1 VSFARFFAPAA
12 GVTGD
17 RILLPVDE
25 AEHLTRVLRLSSGD
39 RVRVFNGRGAEF
51 EAVVDAADRE
61 GVRLTIGAACV
72 PAPEPRVA
80 ITLAQAVL
88 KGDKMDDVVRDA
100 VMMGVA
106 AIHPILTVRSE
117 ISLASLARGRR
128 RERWERI
135 AVSSAKQ
142 CGRAVVP
149 SIAEPRQ
156 FNASTGSSART
167 RDEDFPSPVF
177 ILVEPNTSA
186 GVALANLEV
195 ATISGRATLVVG
207 PEGGWTAEEVEA
219 AATLGTLVT
228 LGQRTLRADAMA
240 LVALSAMFARWGEF

>member
-1 VSFARFFAPAA
+1 MSFARFFAPAA

-39 RVRVFNGRGAEF
+39 RIRVFNGRGAEF
-51 EAVVDAADRE
+51 EAVIDAADRS
-61 GVRLTIGAACV
+61 GVRLTIGASCT

-80 ITLAQAVL
+80 VTLVQSVL
-88 KGDKMDDVVRDA
+88 KGEKMDDVVRDA
-100 VMMGVA
+100 VMIGVA
-106 AIHPILTVRSE
+106 AVQPILTARSE
-117 ISLASLARGRR
+117 ISSASLTRSRR

-149 SIAEPRQ
+149 PIAEPRQ
-156 FNASTGSSART
+156 FVASDRSAGAA
-167 RDEDFPSPVF
+167 FPDPVF

-186 GVALANLEV
+186 GVALASLDV
-195 ATISGRATLVVG
+195 TQVPDRATLIVG
-207 PEGGWTAEEVEA
+207 PEGGWTPEEVASA
-219 AATLGTLVT
+219 AALGTLLT

-240 LVALSAMFARWGEF
+240 LVALSAMFTRWGEL

>member
-1 VSFARFFAPAA
+1 MSFARFFAPAA
-12 GVTGD
+12 GVPGD

-25 AEHLTRVLRLSSGD
+25 AEHLTRVLRLSNGD

-61 GVRLTIGAACV
+61 GVRLTIGAPCV
-72 PAPEPRVA
+72 PAPEPRVD

-106 AIHPILTVRSE
+106 AIHPIVTVRSE
-117 ISLASLARGRR
+117 ISLASLTRGRR

-149 SIAEPRQ
+149 SIAESRQ

-167 RDEDFPSPVF
+167 RGEDFPSPVF

-195 ATISGRATLVVG
+195 AIPDRATLVVG
-207 PEGGWTAEEVEA
+207 PEGGWTTEEVEA

>member
-1 VSFARFFAPAA
+1 
-12 GVTGD
+12 
-17 RILLPVDE
+17 
-25 AEHLTRVLRLSSGD
+25 VLRLSSGD

-61 GVRLTIGAACV
+61 GVRLTIGAPSV

-80 ITLAQAVL
+80 ITLAQAAL

-106 AIHPILTVRSE
+106 AIHPIVTARSE
-117 ISLASLARGRR
+117 ISLASLTRGRR

-156 FNASTGSSART
+156 FNASAASSART
-167 RDEDFPSPVF
+167 RGEDFPSPVF

-195 ATISGRATLVVG
+195 SIPDRATLVVG
-207 PEGGWTAEEVEA
+207 PEGGWATEEVAA

-240 LVALSAMFARWGEF
+240 LVALSVMFARWGEF

>member
-12 GVTGD
+12 GVPGD
-17 RILLPVDE
+17 RILLPLDE
-25 AEHLTRVLRLSSGD
+25 AEHLTRVLRLSTGD

-51 EAVVDAADRE
+51 EAVVDTADRE
-61 GVRLTIGAACV
+61 GVRLIIGPPCT
-72 PAPEPRVA
+72 PAGEPRVA

-88 KGDKMDDVVRDA
+88 KGDKMDEVVRDA

-106 AIHPILTVRSE
+106 AIHPLITTRSE
-117 ISLASLARGRR
+117 SSLAALARGRR

-149 SIAEPRQ
+149 PIAEPRE
-156 FNASTGSSART
+156 FNQRHTSPDA
-167 RDEDFPSPVF
+167 DFPHPVL
-177 ILVEPNTSA
+177 ILVEPNTTA
-186 GVALANLEV
+186 GVALTSLEPT
-195 ATISGRATLVVG
+195 APAQATLIVG
-207 PEGGWTAEEVEA
+207 PEGGWTADELQTA
-219 AATLGTLVT
+219 AGLGTLLT

>member
-1 VSFARFFAPAA
+1 MSFARFFAPAA
-12 GVTGD
+12 GVPGD

-51 EAVVDAADRE
+51 EAVVDAADRD
-61 GVRLTIGAACV
+61 GVRLTLGAPCT

-80 ITLAQAVL
+80 ITLAQAAL

-100 VMMGVA
+100 VMIGVA
-106 AIHPILTVRSE
+106 AILPVVTARTE
-117 ISLASLARGRR
+117 ISVAALTRSRR

-149 SIAEPRQ
+149 LIAEPSQ
-156 FNASTGSSART
+156 FDLHVALSEST
-167 RDEDFPSPVF
+167 FPSPVF
-177 ILVEPNTSA
+177 VLVEPNMA
-186 GVALANLEV
+186 GGVPLGELDTT
-195 ATISGRATLVVG
+195 TIPARATLVVG
-207 PEGGWTAEEVEA
+207 PEGGWTADEVHA
-219 AATLGTLVT
+219 ASALGSLITLG
-228 LGQRTLRADAMA
+228 GRTLRADATA
-240 LVALSAMFARWGEF
+240 LVALAALFTKYGEY

>member
-1 VSFARFFAPAA
+1 M
-12 GVTGD
+12 
-17 RILLPVDE
+17 
-25 AEHLTRVLRLSSGD
+25 LRLSSGD

-61 GVRLTIGAACV
+61 GVRLTIGPPCV

-80 ITLAQAVL
+80 ITLAQAAL

-106 AIHPILTVRSE
+106 AIHPIVTARSE
-117 ISLASLARGRR
+117 ISLASLTRGRR

-156 FNASTGSSART
+156 FNASAASSART
-167 RDEDFPSPVF
+167 RGEDFPSPVF

-195 ATISGRATLVVG
+195 SIPDRATLVVG
-207 PEGGWTAEEVEA
+207 PEGGWTTEEVAA

>member
-1 VSFARFFAPAA
+1 VSYARFFAPAA
-12 GVTGD
+12 GATGD

-39 RVRVFNGRGAEF
+39 RVRIFNGRGAEF
-51 EAVVDAADRE
+51 EAVVDAADRDS
-61 GVRLTIGAACV
+61 VRLRVGAPCS

-100 VMMGVA
+100 VMIGVA
-106 AIHPILTVRSE
+106 AIQPIVTARTE
-117 ISLASLARGRR
+117 ISIAALTRARR

-149 SIAEPRQ
+149 AILEPHS
-156 FNASTGSSART
+156 FATPSAIGL
-167 RDEDFPSPVF
+167 PSPVF
-177 ILVEPNTSA
+177 VLVEP
-186 GVALANLEV
+186 GVS
-195 ATISGRATLVVG
+195 SGVPLGDLDAAIPRHATLVVG
-207 PEGGWTAEEVEA
+207 PEGGWTPDEVRA
-219 AATLGTLVT
+219 VTTIGSLVT
-228 LGQRTLRADAMA
+228 LGGRTLRADAMA
-240 LVALSAMFARWGEF
+240 LVALAALFARWGEF

>member
-25 AEHLTRVLRLSSGD
+25 AEHLTRVLRLSAGD

-51 EAVVDAADRE
+51 EAVVDAADRG
-61 GVRLTIGAACV
+61 GVRLSIGAPCT

-80 ITLAQAVL
+80 ITLVQSVL

-100 VMMGVA
+100 VMIGVA
-106 AIHPILTVRSE
+106 AIHPIITARSE
-117 ISLASLARGRR
+117 IAIASLTRSRR

-149 SIAEPRQ
+149 PIAEPRQ
-156 FNASTGSSART
+156 FAPSQSPPAK
-167 RDEDFPSPVF
+167 DFPDPVF
-177 ILVEPNTSA
+177 TLVEPNTSA
-186 GVALANLEV
+186 GMALASLEV
-195 ATISGRATLVVG
+195 TKVPDRATLIVG
-207 PEGGWTAEEVEA
+207 PEGGWTSEEVESA
-219 AATLGTLVT
+219 AALGTLLT

-240 LVALSAMFARWGEF
+240 LVALSAMFARWSEF

>member
-1 VSFARFFAPAA
+1 MSFARFFAPAA

-51 EAVVDAADRE
+51 EAVVDTADRG
-61 GVRLTIGAACV
+61 GVCLTIGSPCT

-80 ITLAQAVL
+80 VTLAQAVL

-100 VMMGVA
+100 VMIGVA
-106 AIHPILTVRSE
+106 AIHPIVTTRSE
-117 ISLASLARGRR
+117 ISIAALARGRR

-142 CGRAVVP
+142 CDRAVVP
-149 SIAEPRQ
+149 PIAE
-156 FNASTGSSART
+156 TGHLNLGDGS
-167 RDEDFPSPVF
+167 FPVVFPGPVF

-186 GVALANLEV
+186 GVGLAQLDSTV
-195 ATISGRATLVVG
+195 PSHATLVVG
-207 PEGGWTAEEVEA
+207 PEGGWTNEELEA
-219 AATLGTLVT
+219 AAVTGTLVT

-240 LVALSAMFARWGEF
+240 LVALSVMFARWGEF

>member
-51 EAVVDAADRE
+51 EAVVDTADRE
-61 GVRLTIGAACV
+61 GVRLTIGSPCT

-80 ITLAQAVL
+80 FALAQAVL

-100 VMMGVA
+100 VMIGVA
-106 AIHPILTVRSE
+106 AIHPIVTTRSE
-117 ISLASLARGRR
+117 ISIAALARGRR
-128 RERWERI
+128 RERWERV

-149 SIAEPRQ
+149 PIAEPRQ
-156 FNASTGSSART
+156 LNAGDGSFPV
-167 RDEDFPSPVF
+167 DFPDPVF
-177 ILVEPNTSA
+177 ILVEPNTAA
-186 GVALANLEV
+186 GIALGQLDSTV
-195 ATISGRATLVVG
+195 PSHATLVIG
-207 PEGGWTAEEVEA
+207 PEGGWTTEELQA
-219 AATLGTLVT
+219 AAAVGTLITLGK
-228 LGQRTLRADAMA
+228 RTLRADSMA

>member
-12 GVTGD
+12 GVPGD

-61 GVRLTIGAACV
+61 GVRLTIGPPCV

-80 ITLAQAVL
+80 ITLAQAAL

-106 AIHPILTVRSE
+106 AIHPIVTARSE
-117 ISLASLARGRR
+117 ISLASLTRGRR

-156 FNASTGSSART
+156 FNASAASSART
-167 RDEDFPSPVF
+167 RGEDFPSPVF

-195 ATISGRATLVVG
+195 SIPDRATLVVG
-207 PEGGWTAEEVEA
+207 PEGGWTTEEVAA

>member
-1 VSFARFFAPAA
+1 M
-12 GVTGD
+12 
-17 RILLPVDE
+17 
-25 AEHLTRVLRLSSGD
+25 LRLSSGD
-39 RVRVFNGRGAEF
+39 HVRVFNGRGAEF
-51 EAVVDAADRE
+51 EAVVDTADRE
-61 GVRLTIGAACV
+61 GVRLTIGAPCM

-106 AIHPILTVRSE
+106 AIHPIVTARSE
-117 ISLASLARGRR
+117 ISLASLTRGRR

-149 SIAEPRQ
+149 SIAELSQ
-156 FNASTGSSART
+156 FNGRGGGSGA
-167 RDEDFPSPVF
+167 DLPAPVF

-186 GVALANLEV
+186 GVALGDLEP
-195 ATISGRATLVVG
+195 TIPGHATLVVG
-207 PEGGWTAEEVEA
+207 PEGGWTAEELQIA
-219 AATLGTLVT
+219 ASLGTLVT
-228 LGQRTLRADAMA
+228 LGRRTLRADAMA

>member
-12 GVTGD
+12 GVPGD

-25 AEHLTRVLRLSSGD
+25 AEHLTRVLRLSIGD
-39 RVRVFNGRGAEF
+39 HVRVFNGRGAEF
-51 EAVVDAADRE
+51 EAVVDTADRE
-61 GVRLTIGAACV
+61 GVRLTIGPPCV

-80 ITLAQAVL
+80 ITLAQAAL

-106 AIHPILTVRSE
+106 AIHPIVTARSE
-117 ISLASLARGRR
+117 ISLASLTRGRR

-167 RDEDFPSPVF
+167 RREDFPSPVF
-177 ILVEPNTSA
+177 ILFEPNTSA

-195 ATISGRATLVVG
+195 SIPDRATLVVG
-207 PEGGWTAEEVEA
+207 PEGGWTTEEVAA

>member
-17 RILLPVDE
+17 RILLPADE

-51 EAVVDAADRE
+51 EAVVDAADRG
-61 GVRLTIGAACV
+61 GVRLSIGAPCT

-80 ITLAQAVL
+80 ITLVQSVL

-100 VMMGVA
+100 VMIGVA
-106 AIHPILTVRSE
+106 AIHPIITARSE
-117 ISLASLARGRR
+117 MSIASLTRSRR
-128 RERWERI
+128 RERWQRI

-149 SIAEPRQ
+149 PIAEPRQ
-156 FNASTGSSART
+156 FAPSEPSSGADFT
-167 RDEDFPSPVF
+167 RPVF
-177 ILVEPNTSA
+177 TLVEPNTSA
-186 GVALANLEV
+186 GMALAHLDVTKVPE
-195 ATISGRATLVVG
+195 RATLVVG
-207 PEGGWTAEEVEA
+207 PEGGWTSEELESA
-219 AATLGTLVT
+219 AVLGTLLT

-240 LVALSAMFARWGEF
+240 LVALSAMFARWAEF

>member
-12 GVTGD
+12 GVPGD

-61 GVRLTIGAACV
+61 GVRLTIGAPCV

-106 AIHPILTVRSE
+106 AIHPIVTARSE
-117 ISLASLARGRR
+117 ISLASLTRGRR

-156 FNASTGSSART
+156 FNARIGSPGEA
-167 RDEDFPSPVF
+167 FPSSVL
-177 ILVEPNTSA
+177 ILVEPTTSA
-186 GVALANLEV
+186 GVALTDLEPM
-195 ATISGRATLVVG
+195 IHGHATLVVG
-207 PEGGWTAEEVEA
+207 PEGGWTAEELQIA
-219 AATLGTLVT
+219 ASLGTLVT